1 MQMNF
6 DELKTLYRSLYVNV
20 DDLVMEKEGVS
31 DDDMARS
38 EVAYDRLALL
48 SKLAAEICKYR
59 PVPISK
65 K

>member
-1 MQMNF
+1 MQVNF

-38 EVAYDRLALL
+38 ELAYDRLALL
-48 SKLAAEICKYR
+48 SRLANEICKFR
-59 PVPISK
+59 PLPF
-65 K
+65 